1 MPSPKYVRPPP
12 GGLASPVPAHRSPL
26 RACAIAPI
34 VWVFE
39 SGQTPVQLVP
49 PSVVFQTPP
58 PATAAKAELATLRS
72 ATTSVPRPPMLYGP
86 SWLHASPLAGAA
98 GSTAA
103 ACACWRLTCAIVTS
117 ELELSCRSRSSSG
130 DS

>member
-39 SGQTPVQLVP
+39 SGQTLVQLAP

-58 PATAAKAELATLRS
+58 PETAARPEWAALGS
-72 ATTSVPRPPMLYGP
+72 AATSVPPPPMLYGP
-86 SWLHASPLAGAA
+86 IWLHASPLAGAA
-98 GSTAA
+98 GST
-103 ACACWRLTCAIVTS
+103 
-117 ELELSCRSRSSSG
+117 
-130 DS
+130 